1 MADEKERILFCAKE
15 KGKNEGDREAV
26 RMPDR
31 ARLRGLAGNPSI
43 DGRGRA
49 LGFVQKIA
57 FVCPLPL
64 LCNRPRMILVKM
76 RINIKLP

>member
-49 LGFVQKIA
+49 LGFVQKSLS
-57 FVCPLPL
+57 FVHCHCGAIDLE
-64 LCNRPRMILVKM
+64 
-76 RINIKLP
+76 